1 MSIPPGSSL
10 GPFDYTEGQPFGQ
23 YTFTGWD
30 ADGFMACPDDDDD
43 PKTWQVFANIDNAT
57 VPTGDIDDC
66 VPFTANTLVFDKDP
80 AAWQYI

>member
-1 MSIPPGSSL
+1 
-10 GPFDYTEGQPFGQ
+10 
-23 YTFTGWD
+23 
-30 ADGFMACPDDDDD
+30 MACPDDDDD